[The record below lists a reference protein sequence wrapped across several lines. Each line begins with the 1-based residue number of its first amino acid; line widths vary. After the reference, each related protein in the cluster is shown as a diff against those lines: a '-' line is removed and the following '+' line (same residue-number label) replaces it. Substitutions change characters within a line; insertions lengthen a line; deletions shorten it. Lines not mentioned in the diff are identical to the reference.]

1 MAHQQNRNPR
11 PGSKTMRNR
20 RRVPTRKGTT
30 DREGA
35 TETQVGD
42 RGGPGPGYDKEP
54 EQERDKGGVTPS

>member
-1 MAHQQNRNPR
+1 MAQQQNRKSR
-11 PGSKTMRNR
+11 PGSTTKRNPKR
-20 RRVPTRKGTT
+20 PARKGTAG
-30 DREGA
+30 REGA

>member
-1 MAHQQNRNPR
+1 MRPQQNGKAR
-11 PGSKTMRNR
+11 PGRTPVRNR
-20 RRVPTRKGTT
+20 KRPARKGTT
-30 DREGA
+30 GREGA